1 MLAVKNPLHIDR
13 AAKFMRSK
21 NVHLPQT
28 TKTALGV
35 SSRKRLFMY
44 TTTLTNTELALAG
57 RDVLAV
63 CESKGAAQVN
73 TTNTPRKLSVST
85 KLLEK
90 RSQENS
96 GRLIK
101 NS

>member
-1 MLAVKNPLHIDR
+1 MFTYHK
-13 AAKFMRSK
+13 
-21 NVHLPQT
+21 PQRQ
-28 TKTALGV
+28 ALGV
-35 SSRKRLFMY
+35 SRRKRLFMY
-44 TTTLTNTELALAG
+44 TTNLTNTELALAG

-63 CESKGAAQVN
+63 RESKGAAQVN

-90 RSQENS
+90 RSQGNS

-101 NS
+101 TS